1 MNKKKGLIIGG
12 IAVVTVGIIIA
23 LILVLFSGDDK
34 NDKDSS
40 KTTGEITSIEI
51 TADAE
56 KDTEVT
62 TEDKIKEDTTAEDT
76 TNEESTE
83 ESTEDVGTVEKDE
96 PSEEQLAYREVLK
109 NQVFETG
116 YVDYREAYLHM
127 LQVYVLA
134 YGYNEKYALVD
145 FDGDDVPELVV
156 DVNSGITMYTF
167 KDGNVYK
174 LVDDWAYGAGGNH
187 GYEYIPGQNVIKN
200 YNTDYAGIIM
210 YETYWDITLKG
221 EEVEED
227 SFYLMQTFFDD
238 VNGNGVP
245 DDDEEVSDEY
255 VRYFLGEEEVT
266 VDEYVGAMIEGEYK
280 NLQGEMDIYDIK
292 RILEKPDLVKVKDK
306 GCREAYLDVIEQF
319 EQATEEDMSRTYALI
334 DFDGDETLELICMRG
349 GHRISFFTY
358 DDGNAYQLMDDYSW
372 GAGANHGYEY
382 IPGENIHR
390 NRDSNTG
397 EALTYYDKLND
408 KNELELLYI
417 LIIKWGEYAEDGI
430 DRYYKY
436 DGEEEIEITEEE
448 YNNLYIEGNFRLLQG
463 WYSREEIE
471 SCLK

>member
-12 IAVVTVGIIIA
+12 VAVVTVGIIIV
-23 LILVLFSGDDK
+23 LVLLLLNNGGEKDK
-34 NDKDSS
+34 GSS
-40 KTTGEITSIEI
+40 ETTGGETSVEIT
-51 TADAE
+51 TNTE
-56 KDTEVT
+56 KDTEETTEEKTTEEDTTEKT
-62 TEDKIKEDTTAEDT
+62 TEDVDAVDKY
-76 TNEESTE
+76 
-83 ESTEDVGTVEKDE
+83 E
-96 PSEEQLAYREVLK
+96 PSEEQLAIREVLK
-109 NQVFETG
+109 NQIFETG
-116 YVDYREAYLHM
+116 YDDYREAYLHM
-127 LQVYVLA
+127 LNLYESA
-134 YGYNEKYALVD
+134 YMYYDKYALID

-174 LVDDWAYGAGGNH
+174 LVDDWGYGAGGNH
-187 GYEYIPGQNVIKN
+187 GYEYIPGQHIIKN

-245 DDDEEVSDEY
+245 DENEEVSGEY

-280 NLQGEMDIYDIK
+280 SLQGEMDIYDIK
-292 RILEKPDLVKVKDK
+292 GILEKPDLVKVKDK

-349 GHRISFFTY
+349 GHRITFYTY
-358 DDGNAYQLMDDYSW
+358 DDGNVYQLMDDYSW